1 MNKIELA
8 KRKRKRTKKQH
19 NNYYSRSCLKCV
31 GTFCSKVFGVVN
43 IPAAEVTGANKEEAE
58 KLNTRK
64 YTARV

>member
-1 MNKIELA
+1 
-8 KRKRKRTKKQH
+8 
-19 NNYYSRSCLKCV
+19 
-31 GTFCSKVFGVVN
+31 VFGVVN